1 VSHPL
6 RLRHADVATVAREI
20 AQEEPLDR
28 DSEISRALE
37 EALPLLV
44 QPGNKE
50 GLLKTLGMRLRA
62 LFEPISKEEIAWRL
76 ASWEKVPAQESQAHM
91 SLRALVIFALRTA
104 YRGETA
110 ARQELLDPAV
120 LKRVAGNKTLVWT
133 LQFHM
138 MRLACA
144 GITQAEQL
152 RMRRLCLEMPVPV
165 GLPAEDLKMTLR
177 LREFMLRALQ
187 AKQAP
192 ESGAQRLLAISGLTD
207 LAATV
212 HEPLRSQLLA
222 RGMELRSLLPLQTIA
237 SAHKPPRTQTEGKA
251 SKS

>member
-1 VSHPL
+1 M
-6 RLRHADVATVAREI
+6 VARKTVP
-20 AQEEPLDR
+20 EEPLDR
-28 DSEISRALE
+28 DTEISRTLE
-37 EALPLLV
+37 QALPLLV
-44 QPGNKE
+44 RPGNKE
-50 GLLKTLGMRLRA
+50 ELLKALGMRLRA
-62 LFEPISKEEIAWRL
+62 LFQPMSKEEIAWRL
-76 ASWEKVPAQESQAHM
+76 GSWEKVPAQESQAQM
-91 SLRALVIFALRTA
+91 SLRALVIFTLRIA

-120 LKRVAGNKTLVWT
+120 LKRIAGSKTQAWS

-144 GITQAEQL
+144 GIAQAEQL

-165 GLPAEDLKMTLR
+165 GLAAEDLKMTLR

-192 ESGAQRLLAISGLTD
+192 ESGAQRLLAISGLKD

-222 RGMELRSLLPLQTIA
+222 RGIELRSLLPLESIA
-237 SAHKPPRTQTEGKA
+237 SAHKSPRPQSEGKVA
-251 SKS
+251 KG